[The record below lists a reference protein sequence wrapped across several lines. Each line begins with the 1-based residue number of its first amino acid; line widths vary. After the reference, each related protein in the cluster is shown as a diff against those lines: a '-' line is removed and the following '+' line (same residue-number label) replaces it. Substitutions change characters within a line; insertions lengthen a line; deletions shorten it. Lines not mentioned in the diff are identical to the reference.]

1 MKIQKLLAA
10 LFTAMTLIAVA
21 NAEVYQTGAGVTGR
35 GLDDD
40 EPQQAT
46 IAFDN
51 NSEEEHM
58 RNLIKISSDL
68 KVYEDEYS
76 ACIKEIPDEEYCEDK
91 IDECVGKNFI
101 KVVLDIK
108 YETLKTMA
116 RADTKIRKILIDNC
130 YEQAGTNEEFSVGCD
145 NLERD
150 ILDLA
155 WNGLSFVELAE
166 TNRDKYLV
174 EYGKV
179 PVENF
184 KKTIDGLTGLSKELF
199 QIIDEIDAH
208 KEVTI
213 LRLKTLIDD
222 RTKLLLEEAKL
233 HPDLIKPA
241 TIHHTIEITEN
252 ISGGDPVQVH
262 ELPARQAIDTTTSF
276 KTGRKTRQS
285 FNPAF
290 ERLQQNHNERQA
302 HASQIKYQPT
312 VQNSARS
319 EDPRLNS
326 SRVFN
331 SGKVYGGLHAKHNVG
346 KMGGAASAL
355 RIQAMRNAMG
365 SPVKNVRMSH
375 GYM

>member
-1 MKIQKLLAA
+1 MKIQKQLAA
-10 LFTAMTLIAVA
+10 LFTAMTLIVVA
-21 NAEVYQTGAGVTGR
+21 NAEVYQMGS
-35 GLDDD
+35 GLADRNLGGQ
-40 EPQQAT
+40 EPGQST
-46 IAFDN
+46 IAFEN

-58 RNLIKISSDL
+58 RNLIKVSEDL

-116 RADTKIRKILIDNC
+116 RADTKIRKIFISNC
-130 YEQAGTNEEFSVGCD
+130 YEEAGTNEEFSVGCD
-145 NLERD
+145 NMERD
-150 ILDLA
+150 TLDLT
-155 WNGLSFVELAE
+155 WNGLDFVQLLEI
-166 TNRDKYLV
+166 NRDKYLI
-174 EYGKV
+174 EYGKM
-179 PVENF
+179 PAENF
-184 KKTIDGLTGLSKELF
+184 KKTIDALTELSKELF
-199 QIIDEIDAH
+199 QILDEIDAH

-241 TIHHTIEITEN
+241 TIHHTIEITEQ

-262 ELPARQAIDTTTSF
+262 ELPPKQSEDMTTSYNF
-276 KTGRKTRQS
+276 NRKMRQTH
-285 FNPAF
+285 NPALD
-290 ERLQQNHNERQA
+290 RLQQNHNQRQA
-302 HASQIKYQPT
+302 QASRIQYQPAA
-312 VQNSARS
+312 NKAARS
-319 EDPRLNS
+319 EDSRLNS

-331 SGKVYGGLHAKHNVG
+331 TGEVYSGLHAKHNVG
-346 KMGGAASAL
+346 KLGGSASAL
-355 RIQAMRNAMG
+355 RIHAMRSAMG
-365 SPVKNVRMSH
+365 APVKNVRMSH